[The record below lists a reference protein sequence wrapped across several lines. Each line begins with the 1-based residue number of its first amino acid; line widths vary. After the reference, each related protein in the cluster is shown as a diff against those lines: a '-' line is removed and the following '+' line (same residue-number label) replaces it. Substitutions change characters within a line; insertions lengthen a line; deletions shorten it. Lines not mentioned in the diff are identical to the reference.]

1 MSTMPGGPFGP
12 PSGIAGARWDDAA
25 IYGLGS
31 GSASSKRDPLSI
43 KDTKEIPR
51 YKFFARIKMRLGF
64 IAASS
69 RVNNAV
75 KYYRRAQIRK
85 SILNALDENSKI
97 YGDRV
102 RVGTKL
108 SINDIIEKADDAVE
122 TNGLKAETKGL
133 FKGVRKSVGSFF
145 EKFYAARYRLK
156 AYLSYNK
163 KDKRIDHSI
172 EANDKINYY
181 DKILKQNLF
190 HNYNILGVNL
200 GKIKESD
207 NYDGMLPDPVDI
219 KEVNS
224 NINNGPTP
232 TASRNNTQTQTQQQA
247 QAKAQTQTKTQQQA
261 QAKAQQQ
268 QAQAQQ
274 PQAKA
279 QQPSMAQPQAKP
291 KMQQQKPDEKIKF
304 TKTDFSSSEYSMKK
318 DQIIQDMPLNDKSEQ
333 TFKTNGMTKEEL
345 KRAREELFKMLDETN
360 NEKTSSDT
368 KKSGIIQDMPLND
381 KSEQTFSA
389 KGMSQEEIERARRE
403 LFDMLNET
411 EEKTTEQEVSKERHK

>member
-261 QAKAQQQ
+261 QAKAQQ
-268 QAQAQQ
+268 
-274 PQAKA
+274 
-279 QQPSMAQPQAKP
+279 PSMAQTQAKP

-403 LFDMLNET
+403 LFSMLNET

>member
-51 YKFFARIKMRLGF
+51 YKFFTRIKMRLGF

-122 TNGLKAETKGL
+122 TNGLKTETKGL

-181 DKILKQNLF
+181 DKLLKQNLF

-247 QAKAQTQTKTQQQA
+247 QAKAQQPH
-261 QAKAQQQ
+261 AKAQQ
-268 QAQAQQ
+268 A
-274 PQAKA
+274 QAKA

-403 LFDMLNET
+403 LFSMLNET